1 MNPERLERHFGRTG
15 IPAPEGGIMNMS
27 EVIRMR
33 LVVALLEHSKRE
45 PNEFVELRKY
55 AVDSSWVRQAIADLR
70 IEGHVEE
77 QMRGVIRLTPLGF
90 EVYSS
95 SQRGQH
101 HPRSC

>member
-1 MNPERLERHFGRTG
+1 MNL
-15 IPAPEGGIMNMS
+15 S

-45 PNEFVELRKY
+45 PNEFIELRKY
-55 AVDSSWVRQAIADLR
+55 TVDSSLVRQIIADLR

-95 SQRGQH
+95 PQPCQH
-101 HPRSC
+101 HLPRSC